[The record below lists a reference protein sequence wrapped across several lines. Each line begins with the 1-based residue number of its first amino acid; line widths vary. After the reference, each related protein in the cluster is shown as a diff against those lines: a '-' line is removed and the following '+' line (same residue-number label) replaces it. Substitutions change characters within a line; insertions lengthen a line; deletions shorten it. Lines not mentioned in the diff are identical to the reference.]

1 MILLLV
7 ERGDAASV
15 HALRRH
21 VRGRYLP
28 ALSGLVDG
36 LLRDGWLSGEPAA
49 LSVVRRQRCPF
60 LHRLELVQL
69 RRFTTPQ
76 ENSDVV

>member
-1 MILLLV
+1 MILV

-28 ALSGLVDG
+28 ALSGLVDE
-36 LLRDGWLSGEPAA
+36 LLRDGWLSGSPAA
-49 LSVVRRQRCPF
+49 LSVVQRQSDPF
-60 LHRLELVQL
+60 LHRLELVHL
-69 RRFTTPQ
+69 RRFTTRQ
-76 ENSDVV
+76 ENSDV